1 MSPTTPL
8 EDLVASSEFIFQGKV
23 DRLGAGTMPVVP
35 ANRSTGVVKVEKVLR
50 RPPGLAD
57 FVGKSITVQFASRA
71 KPRAKQRF
79 MIFADGWLY
88 GTSIA
93 VKENG
98 HVVADPSLPKKIADI
113 AEASL
118 ERALRDR
125 VARSQVIVSGR
136 VEAVT
141 VLPVHTEPGLPE
153 PEWAEVAL
161 EISSVEKGPKRELP
175 RMVCPAR
182 PTPDFPHAPVL
193 RRGQE
198 GIWILHR
205 AKIKGIEGR
214 LVIALD
220 QLDFQP
226 PERLEL
232 IRRLVRR
239 ER

>member
-1 MSPTTPL
+1 MSPTAPL
-8 EDLVASSEFIFQGKV
+8 EDLVAGSEFIFQGKV

-35 ANRSTGVVKVEKVLR
+35 ANKSTGVVKVEKVLR

-57 FVGKSITVQFASRA
+57 FAGKSITVQFASRA
-71 KPRAKQRF
+71 KPQAKERF

-98 HVVADPSLPKKIADI
+98 HVAADPSLTKRIARITD
-113 AEASL
+113 AL
-118 ERALRDR
+118 FERALRDR

-136 VEAVT
+136 VEDVT
-141 VLPVHTEPGLPE
+141 DLQVQTEAGLPE

-161 EISSVEKGPKRELP
+161 EIASTEKGPKREPP
-175 RMVCPAR
+175 RVVCPAR
-182 PTPDFPHAPVL
+182 PTPDFAHAPVFRL
-193 RRGQE
+193 GQE

-214 LVIALD
+214 LVMALD

-232 IRRLVRR
+232 IRRLVRG
-239 ER
+239 EG